1 MYKQYLSFHLDF
13 HQNRFYRPN
22 PYIYTNITNP
32 GQRKSQAPVGTNIP
46 IRSGNVDTRWWRTLC
61 ISFSPFVGG
70 WFVPLG
76 VGRFVRHMLVVCSTV
91 FFLLLSTRYPGC
103 KARKT
108 HPPPEHNVCVW
119 SLGRADKREKEN
131 ARPVAFIIPGH
142 VPE

>member
-22 PYIYTNITNP
+22 PYIHEHHQPWPTEVTSPRRYQSEVAMLTHGGGARFAFLFP
-32 GQRKSQAPVGTNIP
+32 RLWGMVCPSRC
-46 IRSGNVDTRWWRTLC
+46 RTLC
-61 ISFSPFVGG
+61 ATYAGG
-70 WFVPLG
+70 LYH
-76 VGRFVRHMLVVCSTV
+76 R
-91 FFLLLSTRYPGC
+91 FLLLSTRYPGC

-119 SLGRADKREKEN
+119 SLGRADKREREN